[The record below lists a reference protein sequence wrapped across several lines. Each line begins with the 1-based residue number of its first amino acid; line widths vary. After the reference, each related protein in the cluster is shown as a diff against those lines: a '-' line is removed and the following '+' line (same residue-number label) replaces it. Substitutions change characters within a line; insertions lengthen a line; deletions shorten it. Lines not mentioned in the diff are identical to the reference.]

1 MEYADCIPIVR
12 ATHPALAA
20 RIEKFVTLEHIL
32 NWLTADDYPLKS
44 LDMITQDE
52 YCHDLLFPLPGGSDW
67 LVFGMT

>member
-1 MEYADCIPIVR
+1 MNYTDSLPNIR
-12 ATHPALAA
+12 ATHPALAS

-32 NWLTADDYPLKS
+32 NWLTADGYPLQS

-52 YCHDLLFPLPGGSDW
+52 YCHDLLFPLSGGSEW